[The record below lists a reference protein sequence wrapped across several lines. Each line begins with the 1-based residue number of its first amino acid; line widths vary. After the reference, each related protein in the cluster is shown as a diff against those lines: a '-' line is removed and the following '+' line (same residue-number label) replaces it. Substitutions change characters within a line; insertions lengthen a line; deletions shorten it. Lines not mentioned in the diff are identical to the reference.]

1 MSPPSSSDK
10 KQSAAARVLGS
21 ASAGICEIAVFHPVD
36 TISKRLMSN
45 HTKITSGAQ
54 LNSVI
59 FRDHA
64 KEAFG
69 KRLFTLFPGLG
80 YAACY
85 KILQRVYKY
94 GGQPFANEFLTKNF
108 SDTYESYFGKK
119 TGKALLSASAGSLI
133 GIGEIVLLPLDV
145 LKIKRQTN
153 PESFKGR
160 GFVKIIQDEGLGLYR
175 GWGWTAARNAPGSF
189 ALFGGNAF
197 AKEYI
202 FGLSDYTS
210 ASWYQNFVASIFGA
224 SSSLIVSAPLD
235 VIKTRIQNRN
245 FENPESGFTILK
257 NMAKNEGITS
267 FFKGLTP
274 KLLTTGPKLVFSFA
288 LAQTLIPA
296 FDTLLK

>member
-1 MSPPSSSDK
+1 MSPSNQDK

-21 ASAGICEIAVFHPVD
+21 ASAGICEIGVFHPVD

-45 HTKITSGAQ
+45 HTRVASLSE
-54 LNSVI
+54 LNKVI

-64 KEAFG
+64 SDAFG
-69 KRLFTLFPGLG
+69 KRIFTLFPGLG

-94 GGQPFANEFLTKNF
+94 GGQPFANEFLGANF
-108 SDTYESYFGKK
+108 REVFEDRFGKK
-119 TGKALLSASAGSLI
+119 TGKALMSATAGSLI

-160 GFVKIIQDEGLGLYR
+160 GFLKIIQDEGFGLYR

-189 ALFGGNAF
+189 ALFGGSAF

-202 FGLSDYTS
+202 FHLQDYSS
-210 ASWYQNFVASIFGA
+210 ATWTQNFVASICGA
-224 SSSLIVSAPLD
+224 CSSLIVSAPLD

-245 FENPESGFTILK
+245 FDNPESGFTILK
-257 NMAKNEGITS
+257 NMAKNEGLTS

-288 LAQTLIPA
+288 LAQSLIPA
-296 FDTLLK
+296 FDKLIK